1 MAPASVSRALREWT
15 SIEGTAAAVDRMSRL
30 FTGAL
35 CLLLFMG
42 FAWFFLREFKSAD
55 QQAVDVFLN
64 APTIENCIST
74 DINRIKPEKL
84 DSQVLRTMSN
94 DCAERIHQQ
103 NFENEA
109 LLKRLKFVQQVADG
123 RVMLWLVVVI
133 TFSGVV
139 LAGVQLLAS
148 YKLAVIGREAFGQS
162 MELAVEKDKASLK
175 SSVTGLFI
183 LAISFAFFLVFV
195 QQIYKIETVKMDPP
209 TAVEK
214 LGRIVEP
221 PSDSK

>member
-1 MAPASVSRALREWT
+1 
-15 SIEGTAAAVDRMSRL
+15 MSRL
-30 FTGAL
+30 IAGAL
-35 CLLLFMG
+35 CLLVLLA
-42 FAWFFLREFKSAD
+42 FAWFFLREFNSAD

-64 APTIENCIST
+64 APTIEKCIST
-74 DINRIKPEKL
+74 DLERIKPEKVDAQL
-84 DSQVLRTMSN
+84 LRVISN
-94 DCAERIHQQ
+94 DCAERIRQQ
-103 NFENEA
+103 NFENDS
-109 LLKRLKFVQQVADG
+109 LFKRLKFVQQVADG

-195 QQIYKIETVKMDPP
+195 HQIYKIETVKMDAATP
-209 TAVEK
+209 TEK
-214 LGRIVEP
+214 LGKLVDSS
-221 PSDSK
+221 SDSK